1 MISLLSTITVF
12 LLSSN
17 VYAQIIPIDTLQ
29 QAETIALEKD
39 SILKGLEFKQQSN
52 LHQSSAANYW
62 NDPKLKFG
70 LSNLPT
76 DTFNFDQEAMTQLK
90 VGISQQFPLGDSLQ
104 IRAKQFDL
112 KAAEQ
117 TNRFQLR
124 IRNIR
129 KQVRER
135 WSKILLE
142 KHSLL
147 ILDENKQLINE
158 FRELIES
165 NYASGNSSQQNIF
178 QTELKL
184 SLLDDKIDDT
194 QMRLNIA
201 LDNLQRWIGQNSS
214 SITFN
219 KSLKQL
225 LSDSILAKPA
235 TTVKKQKTQLLNHPD
250 LLIIKQKIAQIE
262 QQIKLKQQDLKP
274 QWGMEM
280 SYGKRFGDNPNGSS
294 RSDFVSALV
303 NVKYPLWGKQKQQ
316 QKISASQSQLSALKM
331 QYNDKDIELN
341 NQLDK
346 IQHRLTIL
354 NKRRINYQ
362 DNIEYKSLQNTDA
375 SLNAYQNGV
384 GNFKDLLKA
393 RETQLNI
400 SLSRIKLDYQLAMQ
414 KIQLLYLMG
423 DKE

>member
-1 MISLLSTITVF
+1 MISLLSTIVVF
-12 LLSSN
+12 LLTSS
-17 VYAQIIPIDTLQ
+17 VYAQVIPINSLQ

-39 SILKGLEFKQQSN
+39 PLLKGLEFKQQSN

-62 NDPKLKFG
+62 KDPKIKFG

-76 DTFNFDQEAMTQLK
+76 DSFSFDQEAMTQLK

-104 IRAKQFDL
+104 ILSRQFDL
-112 KAAEQ
+112 KAEEQ
-117 TNRFQLR
+117 THQFQLR
-124 IRNIR
+124 ARNI
-129 KQVRER
+129 KKKVREV
-135 WSKILLE
+135 WSKVLLE
-142 KHSLL
+142 KYSLRV
-147 ILDENKQLINE
+147 LDENKQLINE

-165 NYASGNSSQQNIF
+165 NYASGNSTQQNIF

-184 SLLDDKIDDT
+184 SLIDDKIDDT
-194 QMRLNIA
+194 QMRLNIS
-201 LDNLQRWIGQNSS
+201 LDNLQRWTGQNSS
-214 SITFN
+214 SIAFN

-225 LSDSILAKPA
+225 LSDSILAKPTA
-235 TTVKKQKTQLLNHPD
+235 TIEKLKRQLFNHPD
-250 LLIIKQKIAQIE
+250 LLIIKQKIAQVE

-316 QKISASQSQLSALKM
+316 QKISANQSQLSALKM
-331 QYNDKDIELN
+331 QYNDKDIDLN

-354 NKRRINYQ
+354 NKRQINYQ
-362 DNIEYKSLQNTDA
+362 QNIEYKSLQNTDA

-400 SLSRIKLDYQLAMQ
+400 GLSRIKLDYQLAMQ